1 MKKKKINLLDIL
13 PFFTW
18 GISVLSV
25 VVFLK
30 FRNIVGTSLAP
41 LCGIAIMLFMWFIYH
56 GDDPSATGFYVMSN
70 SNAASE
76 SEQLDAMHRL
86 AKLIAAL
93 IPFQLLFVFFFG
105 SFIKLLGMLLV
116 VALPI
121 VIDNIISI
129 ISEKKKLK

>member
-13 PFFTW
+13 PVFTW

-25 VVFLK
+25 VIFFK

-41 LCGIAIMLFMWFIYH
+41 ICGIGVMLLMWFIYH
-56 GDDPSATGFYVMSN
+56 GDDPSATGFYVASN
-70 SNAASE
+70 SNASSE

-93 IPFQLLFVFFFG
+93 IPFQLLFIFFFG

-121 VIDNIISI
+121 VIGNIISI
-129 ISEKKKLK
+129 ISEKKKIK